1 MHLLSLKRI
10 SRSLFPVKSRPS
22 PTVFTGREPSWSSP
36 LEWRAVCQRISWPR
50 IKASCSLVGL
60 SFFLGASIAD
70 ALPLS
75 SNPHV
80 DPAVYVHPE
89 TVGQPWPNAKNKG
102 LLAFRG
108 NPTRSYYGEGPLPD
122 NPKILWRKGRYCG
135 RSSVGKSSKVWC
147 GTGWTGQPVVW
158 EREDSTEVIFG
169 AYDYNIHF
177 LDSKTGEDVR
187 PVFKTRDIIKGS
199 VSLDPDGF
207 PLLYSGSRDNF
218 MRVISLDGKKPKE
231 LWAINGNMPGRVWNN
246 DWDGNPLILG
256 DYLLTGGENSWFFIA
271 KLNRKMVDGKVTVKP
286 KIVSKIKGFTR
297 DLFRKIGDKM
307 VSIENSVAVF
317 ENIVYF
323 SNGGGLVQGYDID
336 KLIAGAKREEALT
349 FEYWVG
355 DDVDATIVIDQQGML
370 YVAIEKERR
379 VNKAQKLSGQ
389 LVKLDTSKPENPIV
403 WSNEFLNPAG
413 GKGGLWATPALYEDF
428 LYVATHPGELV
439 AVSRLTGRITYREK
453 IGWHAWSSP
462 VVVDDQLLVGTCT
475 GKLNRYS
482 LRNPAKPKKIWS
494 FKIPSG
500 GCVESTPAVWK
511 GNIYVGN
518 RDGYFYA
525 IGEDERTNQF

>member
-1 MHLLSLKRI
+1 MHLLYLNRHI
-10 SRSLFPVKSRPS
+10 RSLFPVKSPPS
-22 PTVFTGREPSWSSP
+22 PTVSTDRELCWFSLQGWKAAC
-36 LEWRAVCQRISWPR
+36 RRISWAGT
-50 IKASCSLVGL
+50 KASCLLIGLSVGL
-60 SFFLGASIAD
+60 SVSVAE

-75 SNPHV
+75 SNPHL
-80 DPAVYVHPE
+80 DPAIYVHPE
-89 TVGQPWPNAKNKG
+89 TVGQPWPHAKNKG

-158 EREDSTEVIFG
+158 ERENSTEVIFG

-199 VSLDPDGF
+199 VSLDADGF
-207 PLLYSGSRDNF
+207 SLLYSGSRDNF

-317 ENIVYF
+317 QNKVYF

-336 KLIAGAKREEALT
+336 QLIAGAKREEAQV

-355 DDVDATIVIDQQGML
+355 DDVDATIVIDRQGML
-370 YVAIEKERR
+370 YVSIEKERR

-389 LVKLDTSKPENPIV
+389 LVKLDPTKPDDPIV

-475 GKLNRYS
+475 GKLNRYT
-482 LRNPAKPKKIWS
+482 LRNPAKPKKVWS

-525 IGEDERTNQF
+525 IGEDQRTDQF